1 MSNIYHPD
9 IHHLRHSSH
18 PDWIQTFITHSCRI
32 RHSSPQTF
40 ITSDFHHL
48 RLSSSSRD
56 AHASKY
62 FNLIQMSRWDVT
74 LSQTSREFNKLI
86 YQKSRTCNFSSYGLL
101 SYFMVGNETCQNDK
115 TPNLYTFQNVIP
127 FVFVRQACV
136 MISALE
142 HSFQC
147 LYGWQTIEEH
157 V

>member
-1 MSNIYHPD
+1 MG
-9 IHHLRHSSH
+9 RSSS
-18 PDWIQTFITHSCRI
+18 PCETIVMMIMILTIV

-40 ITSDFHHL
+40 ITSDIHHL

-147 LYGWQTIEEH
+147 LYG
-157 V
+157 